1 MAHINQEIP
10 REEWASYL
18 AGISRKDATQ
28 WVRVESIDSE
38 TGDQPL
44 ADRLPLV
51 DITLETKGSDS
62 GAVQIIVG
70 REGEEVTH
78 RILEPDRLYAELD
91 DQTKAL
97 ECLEIGE
104 KGGKTLIF
112 FERPT
117 DAEQVSAR
125 F

>member
-10 REEWASYL
+10 REQWASYL
-18 AGISRKDATQ
+18 AGITKKDATQ
-28 WVRVESIDSE
+28 WVRVESIDAES
-38 TGDQPL
+38 GDQPL

-70 REGEEVTH
+70 REDGRITH
-78 RILEPDRLYAELD
+78 RILEPDLLIAEVD
-91 DQTKAL
+91 SQSGAL

-104 KGGKTLIF
+104 RGGKTLIF

-117 DAEQVSAR
+117 EAEEVSAR

>member
-18 AGISRKDATQ
+18 AGISRKGATQ
-28 WVRVESIDSE
+28 WVRVESIDAE

-51 DITLETKGSDS
+51 DISLETKGSDS

-78 RILEPDRLYAELD
+78 RILEPDHLYAELD
-91 DQTKAL
+91 GETKAL

-104 KGGKTLIF
+104 KGGKTLVF

-117 DAEQVSAR
+117 EAEQVSAR

>member
-10 REEWASYL
+10 REQWESYL
-18 AGISRKDATQ
+18 AGISRQDATQ
-28 WVRVESIDSE
+28 WVRVESIDAE

-51 DITLETKGSDS
+51 DISLERKGSDA

-70 REGEEVTH
+70 REDGRITH
-78 RILEPDRLYAELD
+78 RILEPDHLYAELD
-91 DQTKAL
+91 GESGAL

-104 KGGKTLIF
+104 RGGKTLVF
-112 FERPT
+112 FERAT
-117 DAEQVSAR
+117 EADEASAR

>member
-1 MAHINQEIP
+1 MAHITDKIP
-10 REEWASYL
+10 REQWASYL
-18 AGISRKDATQ
+18 AGISKKDVTQ
-28 WVRVESIDSE
+28 WVRVESIDAD

-70 REGEEVTH
+70 REDGRITH
-78 RILEPDRLYAELD
+78 RILEPDHLYAELD
-91 DQTKAL
+91 EASGAL

-104 KGGKTLIF
+104 RGGKTLVF
-112 FERPT
+112 FERPSE
-117 DAEQVSAR
+117 AEEVSAR

>member
-28 WVRVESIDSE
+28 WVRVEFIDAES
-38 TGDQPL
+38 GDQPL

-51 DITLETKGSDS
+51 DISLETKGSDA

-70 REGEEVTH
+70 REGQEVTH
-78 RILEPDRLYAELD
+78 RILEPDRVYAELD
-91 DQTKAL
+91 DKTQAL

-117 DAEQVSAR
+117 EADEVSAR

>member
-10 REEWASYL
+10 REQWASYL
-18 AGISRKDATQ
+18 AGISKQDATQ
-28 WVRVESIDSE
+28 WVRVESIDAE

-51 DITLETKGSDS
+51 DISLEQKGSDA

-70 REGEEVTH
+70 REDGRITH
-78 RILEPDRLYAELD
+78 RILEPDHLYAELD
-91 DQTKAL
+91 EASGAL

-104 KGGKTLIF
+104 RGGKTLVF

-117 DAEQVSAR
+117 EAEEVSAR

>member
-1 MAHINQEIP
+1 MAHINQQIP

-18 AGISRKDATQ
+18 SGISRKDATQ
-28 WVRVESIDSE
+28 WVRVESIDAE

-51 DITLETKGSDS
+51 DISLETKGSDA

-70 REGEEVTH
+70 RENERITH
-78 RILEPDRLYAELD
+78 RILEPDHLYAELD
-91 DQTKAL
+91 SQTGEL

-104 KGGKTLIF
+104 RGGKTLIF

-117 DAEQVSAR
+117 EAEETSAR

>member
-1 MAHINQEIP
+1 MAHINQQIP

-18 AGISRKDATQ
+18 SGISRKGAIR
-28 WVRVESIDSE
+28 WVRVESIDAE

-70 REGEEVTH
+70 RENERITH
-78 RILEPDRLYAELD
+78 RILEPDHLYAELD
-91 DQTKAL
+91 SQTGEL

-104 KGGKTLIF
+104 RGGKTLVF
-112 FERPT
+112 FERPSE
-117 DAEQVSAR
+117 AEESSAR

>member
-1 MAHINQEIP
+1 MAHITDQIP
-10 REEWASYL
+10 REQWKSYL
-18 AGISRKDATQ
+18 AGITKQDVTQ
-28 WVRVESIDSE
+28 WVRVESIDADS
-38 TGDQPL
+38 GDQPL

-70 REGEEVTH
+70 RDDERITH
-78 RILEPDRLYAELD
+78 RILEPDHLYAERD
-91 DQTKAL
+91 GQTGAL

-104 KGGKTLIF
+104 RGGKTLIF
-112 FERPT
+112 FERPS
-117 DAEQVSAR
+117 EGEEVSAR